1 MMRALW
7 TAATGM
13 TGQQTQV
20 DVISNNLSNV
30 NTVAYKKSRVEFK
43 DLVYD
48 NRSRAYNL
56 DQDKAPVNL
65 EIGLG
70 AKPAATLKDF
80 SDGTYSA
87 SENPTDLA
95 ISGEGFFTLKNP
107 QGDIV
112 YTRDGSFKFTPSE
125 DGGQIIVNSQGFP
138 VLDAEGNE
146 ITLNLSSVQD
156 MSINQV
162 GKISIRNAENEMVDS
177 GIEIGVVKFQNPA
190 GLHSLGSNNYAAT
203 ENSGAAIWEN
213 ALDEGETRSSIMQYY
228 LEGSNVQ
235 LVDEMVNLIVAQR
248 AYEINSKTITAAD
261 EMLQQANNLKR

>member
-20 DVISNNLSNV
+20 DVISNNLANV

-56 DQDKAPVNL
+56 DKNEAPVNL

-80 SDGTYSA
+80 TDGTYSA
-87 SENPTDLA
+87 SESPTDLA
-95 ISGEGFFTLKNP
+95 ISGDGFFTLKNP

-112 YTRDGSFKFTPSE
+112 YTRDGSFKFTPNE
-125 DGGQIIVNSQGFP
+125 GGGQMLVNSQGFP

-146 ITLNLSSVQD
+146 IVLDLSSFTD
-156 MSINQV
+156 MSIDQLGN
-162 GKISIRNAENEMVDS
+162 IAIRNADNEMVDS
-177 GIEIGVVKFQNPA
+177 GIEVGIVKFQNPA
-190 GLHSLGSNNYAAT
+190 GLMNLGSNNYAAT
-203 ENSGAAIWEN
+203 ENSGAAVWEN
-213 ALDEGETRSSIMQYY
+213 ALDEGEARSTIMQYY